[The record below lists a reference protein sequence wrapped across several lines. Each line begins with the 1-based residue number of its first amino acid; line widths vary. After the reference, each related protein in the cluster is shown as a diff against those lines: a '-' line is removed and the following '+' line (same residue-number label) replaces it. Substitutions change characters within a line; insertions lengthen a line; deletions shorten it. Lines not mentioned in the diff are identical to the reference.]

1 MEVGEEFPA
10 AILQDID
17 GNRVVFPDIFHNAC
31 ATLLFFYRGRF

>member
-1 MEVGEEFPA
+1 MKVGEEFPA

-17 GNRVVFPDIFHNAC
+17 GNRVVFPDIFSNAR